1 MNLIRI
7 DIKENYWEWLL
18 DGHIIMRGK
27 FVNYTR
33 NNLRFIITTES
44 QEMDFPLD
52 QIIIEYIKG

>member
-7 DIKENYWEWLL
+7 DIKENYWEWVL
-18 DGHIIMRGK
+18 DGLIIMRGK

-33 NNLRFIITTES
+33 DNLRLIITTEHR
-44 QEMDFPLD
+44 EMDFPLN

>member
-7 DIKENYWEWLL
+7 DIKENYWEWIL

-44 QEMDFPLD
+44 WEMDFPLD

>member
-7 DIKENYWEWLL
+7 DIKENYWEWIL
-18 DGHIIMRGK
+18 DGQLVMRGK

-33 NNLRFIITTES
+33 TNLRLIITTES
-44 QEMDFPLD
+44 QEMDFPLS